1 MSNWYM
7 NLACKMARRGGGV
20 ANEER
25 AARPAQRR
33 TIEKRLFPLLINV
46 PLGLQVSVE
55 KYPRGADRR
64 DFTEHGRRLGRV
76 LQPNCLQLNPRF
88 A

>member
-1 MSNWYM
+1 
-7 NLACKMARRGGGV
+7 MARRGGI
-20 ANEER
+20 ANEEP
-25 AARPAQRR
+25 AARPAHRR
-33 TIEKRLFPLLINV
+33 SRTVEKKLFPLLINV
-46 PLGLQVSVE
+46 ALGLQVSLE

-76 LQPNCLQLNPRF
+76 LQPDKV